1 MNLNKN
7 IIYVNGP
14 INFFRL
20 KKNDKDIYL
29 FADLHETKKEQT
41 ECEDLESINIDKFL
55 MLFFKNNKSTM
66 VDFMLEINK
75 PEKENKIK
83 NHVNNYIISIRN
95 VFNRIYINNPY
106 YQYLRIHYIDVRN
119 YEYFEQIQVNIHKIT
134 KHFQN
139 NEIYDFIF
147 IIENLINVSYYL
159 KKLIK
164 YYEKYK
170 NKLYEETKIK
180 TNEEELLFK
189 KTINKIINKYN
200 NNENKTIINNF
211 LKINYYDKIKYLLDF
226 IETNKDYLYSY
237 IEIIKQKNKTNK
249 FLIKNKNKKDSKK
262 YLDKY
267 NFYNTKEYNLMK
279 YKIKKNISIIES
291 NFDVIK
297 LTIMDCYF
305 LRRVTDKD
313 YIKNVIVYTGLI
325 HTIEYLYYLVK
336 YFKFEIVNIDCKN
349 FHNITEINEII
360 NKNNSVYEVI
370 EILLSTQ
377 SFSQCIS
384 INNLFS

>member
-1 MNLNKN
+1 MNLKKN
-7 IIYVNGP
+7 ITYVNGP
-14 INFFRL
+14 INYFRL

-29 FADLHETKKEQT
+29 FADLHENKKEQT
-41 ECEDLESINIDKFL
+41 ECDELESINIDKFL
-55 MLFFKNNKSTM
+55 MLFFKNNKNLM

-75 PEKENKIK
+75 PEKETKIK
-83 NHVNNYIISIRN
+83 NHTSNYIINIRN
-95 VFNRIYINNPY
+95 VFNRIYLNNPY
-106 YQYLRIHYIDVRN
+106 YQNLRIHYIDIRN
-119 YEYFEQIQVNIHKIT
+119 YEYLEQIHVNIQKIT
-134 KHFQN
+134 KHLQH
-139 NEIYDFIF
+139 NEIYDFNL
-147 IIENLINVSYYL
+147 IIENLINISYYL

-164 YYEKYK
+164 YYEKFK
-170 NKLYEETKIK
+170 NKSYEETKIK
-180 TNEEELLFK
+180 NNEEEILFK
-189 KTINKIINKYN
+189 KTMNKIINKYN

-226 IETNKDYLYSY
+226 IEKNKDDIYSY
-237 IEIIKQKNKTNK
+237 IDVIKQKNKTNK

-267 NFYNTKEYNLMK
+267 NFFNSKEYYLMK
-279 YKIKKNISIIES
+279 YKIKKNINTLES

-305 LRRVTDKD
+305 LRRVSDKE
-313 YIKNVIVYTGLI
+313 YIKNVVVYTGLI

-336 YFKFEIVNIDCKN
+336 YFKFEIVSIDSKN
-349 FHNITEINEII
+349 FHNILEINDII
-360 NKNNSVYEVI
+360 KKNNSVYEVI

-377 SFSQCIS
+377 SFSQCIA